1 VAFNLDGTRL
11 VSAGADRSL
20 RFWEWSVVSGK
31 TFGMQLP
38 MDRGHPGWILSV
50 DYSPDGQIVA
60 SANLSSTSFYVTPG
74 EIHLYSS
81 DTAYPLALLREH
93 TKRVTS
99 VAFSADGKLLA
110 SGSADG
116 SVRLWG
122 TQLEGVG
129 SESEPVTA
137 APTSGPI
144 PADEDPFVGEWEATD
159 SGDKSN
165 MTLTIVRN
173 GDGYSLTLFDDKAG
187 VCGKDAS
194 GKPKFAIERRFTGTV
209 RGDVLTAISI
219 SATCLSSPESPL
231 QGEFQSDFTYQAAT
245 DTLWDSLQQ
254 TVWTRRSSSSWR
266 DEFDGSLAEGWRW
279 IREKSDKWNLT
290 DNPGFLRIYSSPYE
304 VDGKTQNI
312 LLRDAPAG
320 DFAIKTHVIFE
331 PKTNFQFAG
340 LTIYQDEGN
349 RVSFGHAF
357 CDTQNICVGNGIY
370 FDNVIDEAW
379 TGDNFAF
386 SGIILD
392 EAYLR
397 LERRGNLVKA
407 FYSYDGKSWIEIGSH
422 TLKSGFLVTGVGLI
436 VSGDFDKSDE
446 DIPADFDYFE
456 LSDIP

>member
-1 VAFNLDGTRL
+1 
-11 VSAGADRSL
+11 
-20 RFWEWSVVSGK
+20 
-31 TFGMQLP
+31 M
-38 MDRGHPGWILSV
+38 
-50 DYSPDGQIVA
+50 
-60 SANLSSTSFYVTPG
+60 TPV
-74 EIHLYSS
+74 
-81 DTAYPLALLREH
+81 LA
-93 TKRVTS
+93 
-99 VAFSADGKLLA
+99 
-110 SGSADG
+110 
-116 SVRLWG
+116 
-122 TQLEGVG
+122 
-129 SESEPVTA
+129 
-137 APTSGPI
+137 
-144 PADEDPFVGEWEATD
+144 
-159 SGDKSN
+159 
-165 MTLTIVRN
+165 
-173 GDGYSLTLFDDKAG
+173 
-187 VCGKDAS
+187 
-194 GKPKFAIERRFTGTV
+194 
-209 RGDVLTAISI
+209 
-219 SATCLSSPESPL
+219 
-231 QGEFQSDFTYQAAT
+231 
-245 DTLWDSLQQ
+245 
-254 TVWTRRSSSSWR
+254 SSWR

-304 VDGKTQNI
+304 ANGKTENI

-340 LTIYQDEGN
+340 LTIYQDDGN
-349 RVSFGHAF
+349 VVSFGRAF
-357 CDTQNICVGNGIY
+357 CDTQNVCVGNGIY